1 MKKIVKLQ
9 KSKSAC
15 YNFTKKILVAQYL
28 TRKMTKKMTRSR
40 MNENPEN

>member
-28 TRKMTKKMTRSR
+28 TRKMTRSR